1 MDLGKNGQLAT
12 VNFRFAGYWWLWLD
26 RFCLINF
33 HKLQGENTSCRISYD
48 LVWAIRQM
56 HSRCCLVPT
65 LDRINTLR
73 ILKAR
78 EGTTIIK
85 LIFLQDATS
94 NWFWSQQVPLSR
106 YESDFP
112 SLEKTQHITPRLPP
126 PHRSPKWVP
135 KSLPGKTLIRKSLAS
150 PPAAGSLQNIWSNQL
165 ISSSHTEKEK
175 LHFMMPESMN
185 QTKSNQEIWVFTANE
200 VPWGAAPSARL
211 YTYGQVTG
219 VHRPRWGPDQ
229 RRRCRSQNL
238 QQWAEGTRW
247 KISHWKQK
255 HETREPLDVILSLER
270 LKPPTSTNHMLGVHA
285 AFKALGARVCF
296 LTHEIPATHGT
307 INSLVQLLNLA
318 PIFLSTICSAGVPY
332 CLVMSF
338 TSFHWFPFRLEEN
351 STLSLLCADEFAFVL
366 VTWTVKAYPNV
377 AVIRCLRLESR
388 FCGVHNSCEQDPAT
402 PTAPVAGKEVDFHIS
417 HKIPVCQSK
426 QVIC

>member
-185 QTKSNQEIWVFTANE
+185 QTKSNQEIWESSQQTRCHE
-200 VPWGAAPSARL
+200 VPLHPLACILMGRWLVYTARAGVRIKGAGAVARICSSEL
-211 YTYGQVTG
+211 
-219 VHRPRWGPDQ
+219 
-229 RRRCRSQNL
+229 
-238 QQWAEGTRW
+238 
-247 KISHWKQK
+247 
-255 HETREPLDVILSLER
+255 REPDGKFRTENKNMKRGNHSMSYLVWKDWNHQHPPTTCWVSMPR
-270 LKPPTSTNHMLGVHA
+270 LKP
-285 AFKALGARVCF
+285 
-296 LTHEIPATHGT
+296 
-307 INSLVQLLNLA
+307 
-318 PIFLSTICSAGVPY
+318 
-332 CLVMSF
+332 
-338 TSFHWFPFRLEEN
+338 
-351 STLSLLCADEFAFVL
+351 
-366 VTWTVKAYPNV
+366 
-377 AVIRCLRLESR
+377 
-388 FCGVHNSCEQDPAT
+388 
-402 PTAPVAGKEVDFHIS
+402 
-417 HKIPVCQSK
+417 
-426 QVIC
+426 